1 MVDISG
7 CDVTHFDSV
16 DKALGLT
23 RSNELTYESICD
35 KVKPIDEAR
44 DKKMME
50 SGFIEAFTE
59 ILARAEAKASWP
71 KQCPLVKKCTILR
84 QPPGRDTTINP
95 RSSVQAGRFL
105 RLRPTNS
112 H

>member
-7 CDVTHFDSV
+7 CDVTHFDNV

-59 ILARAEAKASWP
+59 ILARAEAEASWP
-71 KQCPLVKKCTILR
+71 KQCPLVTKCTILR
-84 QPPGRDTTINP
+84 QPPGRAVFGTLLTQQ
-95 RSSVQAGRFL
+95 STHVHRFK
-105 RLRPTNS
+105 PVAF
-112 H
+112 